1 MGLLTWLLDAVV
13 VVVAVVVDSLDDLKP
28 VFLSRVD
35 DREDV
40 VELWRLHPGLDDL
53 QDEVSA
59 DGVDVELDNL
69 GVGGAVGVLVE
80 FLYQLGR
87 VSFSMLA
94 WTLFW

>member
-40 VELWRLHPGLDDL
+40 VEL
-53 QDEVSA
+53 
-59 DGVDVELDNL
+59 
-69 GVGGAVGVLVE
+69 
-80 FLYQLGR
+80 
-87 VSFSMLA
+87 
-94 WTLFW
+94 